1 MALFQNT
8 VWNSHPGTSLA
19 SENSILELRLTGCKQ
34 VCSINCQEVDLW
46 RAKVTGES
54 WRGKNS
60 SVLLIPELSLAV
72 KPAAA
77 KACCLLGCKH
87 LGFCHA
93 WLPSQLKI
101 LPQGSPPAAVRQSRQ
116 LNELLSILRLHL
128 LVVEVRRGLL
138 SWLMSRTHQENQ
150 PQNLL
155 SWMLPKLDLGILG
168 LMVHVWSAVFASE
181 GKAFCWEHRCKCCW
195 VVNLV
200 WF

>member
-34 VCSINCQEVDLW
+34 VCSINCQAVDLW

-54 WRGKNS
+54 SRGKGRGKNS

-155 SWMLPKLDLGILG
+155 S
-168 LMVHVWSAVFASE
+168 
-181 GKAFCWEHRCKCCW
+181 
-195 VVNLV
+195 
-200 WF
+200 